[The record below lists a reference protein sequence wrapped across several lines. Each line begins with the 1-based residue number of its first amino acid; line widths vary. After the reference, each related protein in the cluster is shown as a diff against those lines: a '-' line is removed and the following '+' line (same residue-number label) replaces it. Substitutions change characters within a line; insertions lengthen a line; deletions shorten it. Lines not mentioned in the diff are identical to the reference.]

1 MARAAQISAKSWSAF
16 AICAI
21 VLVLFATFSVWQF
34 DDPQLGEEI
43 ATQTPSPQLQTQEHE
58 PVNHAKNVA
67 SEVPEAAPE
76 KTEIAPEATV
86 KELVQA
92 WNNDDAEKIAALFL
106 PNGRLRLPTG
116 SEVRSRDEIK
126 KTIAKHRSGTLSESI
141 LSNTID
147 GVSNTDDN
155 NSVVKGTYQLE
166 GIKVLGYS
174 TNSTGTYEFRQT
186 KRNGRWL
193 IAQAEVTRE

>member
-1 MARAAQISAKSWSAF
+1 MASATQISPKSWSAF
-16 AICAI
+16 ALSAI
-21 VLVLFATFSVWQF
+21 VLVLFATFSMWQF
-34 DDPQLGEEI
+34 DDAQLGEES
-43 ATQTPSPQLQTQEHE
+43 ATPSPQIQTQEPE
-58 PVNHAKNVA
+58 PVNQAENVA
-67 SEVPEAAPE
+67 PEVPEAATE
-76 KTEIAPEATV
+76 KAEIAPEATV

-106 PNGRLRLPTG
+106 PNGMLRLPTG

-126 KTIAKHRSGTLSESI
+126 KTIANHRSGMLSEST
-141 LSNTID
+141 LSNTVE

-166 GIKVLGYS
+166 GMKVLGFTS
-174 TNSTGTYEFRQT
+174 NSTGTYEFRQT
-186 KRNGRWL
+186 KRDGRWL